1 MAKRGEIKNISKVL
15 EDVISQKHFKVG
27 IDNLRVQ
34 EAWVKTMGENI
45 QKYTY
50 GVKFKKGKLYI
61 KLKSSVLKEELIFE
75 KNKVITLINL
85 DLFNNFSGLA
95 NVLIN
100 LDLFITVSNSTA
112 HLASA
117 LGVKTI
123 FIKPES
129 HASFHYWNYE
139 DGKSSCHLHNSNSEM
154 MHDSLV

>member
-50 GVKFKKGKLYI
+50 SVKYKKGILYI

-75 KNKVITLINL
+75 TNKVITLINKKL
-85 DLFNNFSGLA
+85 GKEYVKELVFN
-95 NVLIN
+95 
-100 LDLFITVSNSTA
+100 
-112 HLASA
+112 
-117 LGVKTI
+117 
-123 FIKPES
+123 
-129 HASFHYWNYE
+129 
-139 DGKSSCHLHNSNSEM
+139 
-154 MHDSLV
+154 

>member
-50 GVKFKKGKLYI
+50 NVEFKKGKLYI

-75 KNKVITLINL
+75 KNKVINLINQEL
-85 DLFNNFSGLA
+85 GKEYVKEL
-95 NVLIN
+95 VLN
-100 LDLFITVSNSTA
+100 
-112 HLASA
+112 
-117 LGVKTI
+117 
-123 FIKPES
+123 
-129 HASFHYWNYE
+129 
-139 DGKSSCHLHNSNSEM
+139 
-154 MHDSLV
+154 